1 MNLRDR
7 IDAAPMSR
15 YQWMIIGLCVLLN
28 CLDGFD
34 VMTMAFTANGVS
46 KEFDLSGTELGVLLS
61 AGLVGMA
68 VGSLF
73 LAPFADVIG
82 RRPTVLACV
91 GMAGT
96 GMLLGAISPTALTL
110 GGARVLTGLG
120 VGGILACTNVIAS
133 EYSNSR
139 RRGLAIGIYS
149 AGYGLGATLGGL
161 AAVGLQAEFGWRAV
175 FVVGAVA
182 TFTRPGPAAPCCCP
196 SRWTSC
202 CTAAVP
208 TWSERLNKILV
219 RVGQPQ
225 ITSAERGARAARPRR
240 RTLDGRSPP
249 GRQPAAPALRR
260 STVLVW
266 LAFFAT
272 MFGFYFVNT
281 WTPKLLVES
290 GLSDQQA
297 VTAGLMIA
305 LGGTVGAVGYG
316 VVATRGDNRR
326 VLMLLHACSPP
337 PRWWCSSSAPRCSPS
352 RSPSASSSAPS
363 STGASPASTRSRR
376 ALYDPRIR
384 STGMGWGIGLGRIGA
399 ILAPLATG
407 ALVDASWSPG
417 AAVRRRRGRR
427 ARGPRR
433 AVADAR
439 PRAGHGRGARAG
451 LTGGQQPSLPVSR
464 E

>member
-28 CLDGFD
+28 TLDGFD

-68 VGSLF
+68 IGSLF
-73 LAPFADVIG
+73 LAPFADVVG

-91 GMAGT
+91 AMAGT
-96 GMLLGAISPTALTL
+96 GMLLGALSPTALTL

-161 AAVGLQAEFGWRAV
+161 AAVGLQEQFGWRAV

-182 TFTRPGPAAPCCCP
+182 TFAALALLAVLLPESVDFLLHRRRPDMVA
-196 SRWTSC
+196 
-202 CTAAVP
+202 
-208 TWSERLNKILV
+208 RLNKILA

-225 ITSAERGARAARPRR
+225 IASADEAPAPRGPGGEE
-240 RTLDGRSPP
+240 LDGRA
-249 GRQPAAPALRR
+249 RQVGSLLTPALRR

-326 VLMLLHACSPP
+326 VLMWFTLLA
-337 PRWWCSSSAPRCSPS
+337 AVTMVVLILTT
-352 RSPSASSSAPS
+352 AVLAVALAVGVVV
-363 STGASPASTRSRR
+363 GALINGCIAGLYTVTP

-384 STGMGWGIGLGRIGA
+384 SHRHGLGHRPGPDRRDPGA
-399 ILAPLATG
+399 AGHRRPRRRVVVAR
-407 ALVDASWSPG
+407 
-417 AAVRRRRGRR
+417 AAVRRRRRR
-427 ARGPRR
+427 GARGARCALP
-433 AVADAR
+433 DAR
-439 PRAGHGRGARAG
+439 PRHHSCRRAAIHEIWVGG
-451 LTGGQQPSLPVSR
+451 LTRVK